1 LTFRDQAPGRL
12 SSLVSFSILVF
23 ICLAFTTALPRSH
36 KHQYVIADESSNG
49 TNVKIRS
56 SEVLLID
63 LPEQPGTGYGWQAL
77 KFDRGMWKMD
87 KLDDEEVES
96 LRKSGILPAH
106 ALPKGRFGA
115 TEWAVF
121 RLKPRKLGTT
131 EIQLV
136 YVRPWQPETPGK
148 SFTLKVTT
156 NE

>member
-1 LTFRDQAPGRL
+1 MTFRDQAPDRL

-23 ICLAFTTALPRSH
+23 IFLAFTTVLPGSH
-36 KHQYVIADESSNG
+36 KHQYVVADESSNG
-49 TNVKIRS
+49 TNLKIQFS
-56 SEVLLID
+56 QLLLID
-63 LPEQPGTGYGWQAL
+63 LPEQPGTGYGWQVL
-77 KFDRGMWKMD
+77 KFDRGMGKLD

-96 LRKSGILPAH
+96 LRKTGTLPAH

-136 YVRPWQPETPGK
+136 YVRPWQPEKPGK